1 MLSLCATVSLQ
12 PAAYVAGSVRPVLAP
27 RARAG
32 MMVIDPASA
41 VSTVSTL
48 LAEGA
53 EEFTPY
59 FYTQLGLC
67 GALYTYGN
75 VLHSGALGEVEEPK
89 EVGIVEGEVDI
100 YRDSPLR
107 YLGYANECGEAAR
120 PLVPVELVYF
130 TYFLAISYVLAD
142 TVDKGKKGA
151 AAPGAD
157 APLRATLGATDT
169 FLWQMLASVIFPSF
183 CINRLVT
190 LLVTLQAGDTLPELL
205 TSGPAEFIPTVLGLL
220 AIPLLIVPLDVL
232 AHWTLN
238 GSFRKVTGA
247 ILD

>member
-1 MLSLCATVSLQ
+1 MISLCATLSTS
-12 PAAYVAGSVRPVLAP
+12 YVAGSVRPALAP
-27 RARAG
+27 RARAAT
-32 MMVIDPASA
+32 MVVDPASA
-41 VSTVSTL
+41 VSTVGTL
-48 LAEGA
+48 LAEGGA

-59 FYTQLGLC
+59 FYAQLGIC
-67 GALYTYGN
+67 GALYTYGQ
-75 VLHSGALGEVEEPK
+75 VLHSGALGEVDEPK
-89 EVGIVEGEVDI
+89 EVGVVEGEVDI

-107 YLGYANECGEAAR
+107 YLGYANECGEAFR
-120 PLVPVELVYF
+120 PLIPVEIVYF
-130 TYFLAISYVLAD
+130 TYFAAIAYILAD

-151 AAPGAD
+151 AVE
-157 APLRATLGATDT
+157 PLLGLLGATDT

-190 LLVTLQAGDTLPELL
+190 LLFSLQEGGTLPEIL
-205 TSGPAEFIPTVLGLL
+205 TTGPAEFIPTVLGLL

-247 ILD
+247 ILE

>member
-1 MLSLCATVSLQ
+1 MLSLCATLSTS
-12 PAAYVAGSVRPVLAP
+12 YVAGPVRPALAP
-27 RARAG
+27 RARAAT
-32 MMVIDPASA
+32 MVVDPASA

-53 EEFTPY
+53 EEFTPT
-59 FYTQLGLC
+59 FYAQLGLC
-67 GALYTYGN
+67 GVLYTYGQ
-75 VLHSGALGEVEEPK
+75 VLHSGALGEVDEPK
-89 EVGIVEGEVDI
+89 EVGVVEGEVDI

-107 YLGYANECGEAAR
+107 YLGYANECGEAFR

-130 TYFLAISYVLAD
+130 TYFAAISYVLAD
-142 TVDKGKKGA
+142 TIDKGKKGA

-190 LLVTLQAGDTLPELL
+190 LLFSLQAGGTLPDIL
-205 TSGPAEFIPTVLGLL
+205 TTGPAEFIPTALGLV

-247 ILD
+247 ILN